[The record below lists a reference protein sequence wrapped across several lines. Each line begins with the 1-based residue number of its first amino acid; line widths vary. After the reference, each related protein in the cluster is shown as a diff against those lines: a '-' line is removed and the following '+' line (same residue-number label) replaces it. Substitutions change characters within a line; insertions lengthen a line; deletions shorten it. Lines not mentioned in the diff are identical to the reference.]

1 MKVIN
6 KSYFDLPKYETAGA
20 VGMDI
25 RANLD
30 NKVTLGP
37 LQRAIIPTGLFFEV
51 PEGFEVQVR
60 PRSGMAAKFGISVL
74 NTPGT
79 IDPDYRGE
87 LKIILVNL
95 SNDEY
100 IVQPG
105 ERVAQIVLCPVAKI
119 TWEPVTELSTTDR
132 GEGGLGHTGK

>member
-25 RANLD
+25 KANLD
-30 NKVTLGP
+30 NKVTLNP

-79 IDPDYRGE
+79 I
-87 LKIILVNL
+87 K
-95 SNDEY
+95 
-100 IVQPG
+100 
-105 ERVAQIVLCPVAKI
+105 
-119 TWEPVTELSTTDR
+119 
-132 GEGGLGHTGK
+132 

>member
-6 KSYFDLPKYETAGA
+6 KSYYDLPKYETAGA

-25 RANLD
+25 KANLD
-30 NKVTLGP
+30 NRVTLNP

-95 SNDEY
+95 SNEEY

-119 TWEPVTELSTTDR
+119 TWESVTELTITDR

>member
-6 KSYFDLPKYETAGA
+6 KSYFDLPKYETLGA

-25 RANLD
+25 RANID
-30 NKVTLGP
+30 NQVTLDS

-95 SNDEY
+95 SKDSY
-100 IVQPG
+100 VVQPG
-105 ERVAQIVLCPVAKI
+105 ERIAQIVLVPVSKI
-119 TWEPVTELSTTDR
+119 VWELVGELSTTDR
-132 GEGGLGHTGK
+132 GEGGFGHTGK

>member
-25 RANLD
+25 KANLD
-30 NKVTLGP
+30 NKVTLSP

-87 LKIILVNL
+87 LKVILVNL
-95 SNDEY
+95 SNEEY

-119 TWEPVTELSTTDR
+119 VWEPATELSTTDR

>member
-30 NKVTLGP
+30 NQVTLDP

-87 LKIILVNL
+87 LKVILVNL
-95 SNDEY
+95 SNVEY

-105 ERVAQIVLCPVAKI
+105 ERVAQIVLCPVSKI
-119 TWEPVTELSTTDR
+119 TWEPVEELSTTDR